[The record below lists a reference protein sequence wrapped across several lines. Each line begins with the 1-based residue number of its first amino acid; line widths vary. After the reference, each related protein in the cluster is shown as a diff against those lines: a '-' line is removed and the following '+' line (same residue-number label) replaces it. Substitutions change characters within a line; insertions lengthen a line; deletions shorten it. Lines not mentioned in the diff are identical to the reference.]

1 MSRILTPLLAL
12 LFLVMP
18 ALLPAVQPVAAQNQT
33 KQRADAGDT
42 TGEYDALVSAMR
54 VVVSILHDAMTRHAA
69 EPISDQLRG
78 VSLKLNDAAPST
90 GGFRGPSRNPDEL
103 LRILKDVRSQ
113 LFDMAQQTSDRDLSI
128 KLYDMVDA
136 LDEAVALAENR
147 EVHYV
152 ERPSGEY
159 YSEGTWVDGRRTGGT
174 TGDRYRDRD
183 KDRDDEGNWRRGDYN
198 WNPDWDWDWNW
209 DRDWSHGRISS
220 SGFIGESASHWP
232 YADRSLYRFTPAIR
246 YNRVEGLVLG
256 IAQDPLSWTTR
267 DRGRIYGQVSYA
279 FGLDDIRYEVGAE
292 TRIGQ
297 REDVVDVKFG
307 GAYHQNTGTEDLW
320 KSNWVENS
328 LASALF
334 KTDFFD
340 YHETEG
346 WTLYSVMRVTPYV
359 QLSAGYRSDA
369 WRSLSRNVS
378 WSLFGGDGFRVNPGV
393 VEGDMRSLV
402 LSLEGGKVV
411 SLNRHPK
418 GVVFRAEAEIGQGL
432 GGDFDFSRY
441 VGDVRGYAR
450 LSRVSGFSL
459 RMRGGFTEGD
469 VPVQKAFTLGGAG
482 TMRAYPQNIYR
493 GTRMLLANAELALHE
508 PDVLDWLL
516 DDMILLG
523 LFDAGWTNSFGSDAF
538 AWDDVVPSAGLGLAL
553 DDRNLRFE
561 LAWPLRDLGTG
572 RNPTFWL
579 RLNPTF

>member
-1 MSRILTPLLAL
+1 MTRRMTR
-12 LFLVMP
+12 FLP
-18 ALLPAVQPVAAQNQT
+18 ALLAFFLFLLPAIRPVAAQE
-33 KQRADAGDT
+33 RADA
-42 TGEYDALVSAMR
+42 GEYDALVSAMR
-54 VVVSILHDAMTRHAA
+54 VVVSILHDATTRHAA
-69 EPISDQLRG
+69 EPISNQLRS

-103 LRILKDVRSQ
+103 VRILKDVRSQ
-113 LFDMAQQTSDRDLSI
+113 LLDMARETSDRDLAI

-136 LDEAVALAENR
+136 LDEAVALAEDR
-147 EVHYV
+147 EVRYV

-159 YSEGTWVDGRRTGGT
+159 YTEGTWQDGRRTGGST
-174 TGDRYRDRD
+174 ADRYRHRDRD
-183 KDRDDEGNWRRGDYN
+183 KDRDRDEEENWRRGDYN
-198 WNPDWDWDWNW
+198 WNPDWEWNW
-209 DRDWSHGRISS
+209 DHDWEFGRFSS
-220 SGFIGESASHWP
+220 AGFFGEGTSNWP
-232 YADRSLYRFTPAIR
+232 YADRSLYRFTPAVR
-246 YNRVEGLVLG
+246 YNRVEGLVVG
-256 IAQDPLSWTTR
+256 FAHDPLSWTTR
-267 DRGRIYGQVSYA
+267 DRGRVYGQVSYA
-279 FGLDDIRYEVGAE
+279 FGLDDLRYEVGAE
-292 TRIGQ
+292 TRIGR
-297 REDVVDVKFG
+297 REDLVDVKFG

-328 LASALF
+328 LAAALF

-346 WTLYSVMRVTPYV
+346 WTLYTVMRVTPYV
-359 QLSAGYRSDA
+359 QFSAGYRSDA

-402 LSLEGGKVV
+402 FAVEGGKVV
-411 SLNRHPK
+411 SLSRHPR
-418 GVVFRAEAEIGQGL
+418 GVVFRAEAEVGQGL

-459 RMRGGFTEGD
+459 RMRGGFTEGS
-469 VPVQKAFTLGGAG
+469 VPVQKAFTLGGVG
-482 TMRAYPQNIYR
+482 TMRAYPQNLYR

-508 PDVLDWLL
+508 PEIMDWLL
-516 DDMILLG
+516 DDMMLLG
-523 LFDAGWTNSFGSDAF
+523 LFDAGWTNAFGSDAF

-572 RNPTFWL
+572 RNPTFML